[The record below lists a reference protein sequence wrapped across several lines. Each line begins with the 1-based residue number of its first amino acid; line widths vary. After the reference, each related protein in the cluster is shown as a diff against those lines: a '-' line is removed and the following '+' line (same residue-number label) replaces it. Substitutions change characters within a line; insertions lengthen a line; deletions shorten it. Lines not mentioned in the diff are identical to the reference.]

1 MAGRML
7 SLVVLTAIL
16 LVGQTAGRLAAA
28 ETEEWPAALV
38 KSAGHAVVTVLASG
52 NDGEDKGQGS
62 GFLVGADGLVVTN
75 YHVIRGMEGALIRL
89 DNGSYLDVWGV
100 VRKSLPLT
108 ARDLVIL
115 KCDARNLPFLE
126 LAGEGEVTVGEAV
139 AAMGSPLG
147 LEATLSTGV
156 VSATRKLGSG
166 VDVIQTSAPIS
177 QGSSGGPLFRKDG
190 KVIGVTSASLS
201 EGQNLNFAVAVDP
214 LREVLAGLDEAAK
227 EDLVALAE
235 VPAALS
241 GAAAGGPGA
250 SNAWSPPTDGLDIA
264 MRMLALIDNAVYYSD
279 PDRPGLA
286 GLKEIDVVVGDLDE
300 EEVAAGLTTE
310 YLDSYV
316 ELALRKSDI
325 VKVSEN
331 ARATLYVEFGCFE
344 ANAGDTYYTLNLE
357 LSRAAVLV
365 SPTRL
370 DKDGKAVAAWASV
383 WRDGTFG
390 VCATST
396 LRKEIT
402 DLCDASVTKLLNE
415 IQKANPAGKEKG
427 KER

>member
-1 MAGRML
+1 MAVRRFP
-7 SLVVLTAIL
+7 LVVLVAGL
-16 LVGQTAGRLAAA
+16 LAGPLAAA
-28 ETEEWPAALV
+28 ETDEWPAALA
-38 KSAGHAVVTVLASG
+38 KSAGHAVVTVMASG
-52 NDGEDKGQGS
+52 KDGEEKGQGS

-75 YHVIRGMEGALIRL
+75 YHVIRGMEEALIRL
-89 DNGSYLDVWGV
+89 DNGSYLDVTGV

-126 LAGEGEVTVGEAV
+126 LAGEGQVTVGEAV

-177 QGSSGGPLFRKDG
+177 PGSSGGPLFRKDG

-201 EGQNLNFAVAVDP
+201 EGQNLNFAVAVAP
-214 LREVLAGLDEAAK
+214 LQELLAGLDEGAK

-241 GAAAGGPGA
+241 SAAAGGPGA
-250 SNAWSPPTDGLDIA
+250 GNAWSAPTDGLDIA
-264 MRMLALIDNAVYYSD
+264 MRMLAIIDNAVFYSD

-286 GLKEIDVVVGDLDE
+286 GLKEVDVVVADLDE
-300 EEVAAGLTTE
+300 EEVAAGLTTD

-331 ARATLYVEFGCFE
+331 AQATLYVDFGCFE
-344 ANAGDTYYTLNLE
+344 ADGGNTYYTLNLE

-370 DKDGKAVAAWASV
+370 DKDGKAVAAWANV

-402 DLCDASVTKLLNE
+402 DLCDTSVTKLLNE
-415 IQKANPAGKEKG
+415 IRKANPPRQEKG

>member
-1 MAGRML
+1 MAVCRA
-7 SLVVLTAIL
+7 SLVVLVAGL
-16 LVGQTAGRLAAA
+16 LMGRAAGGLAAA
-28 ETEEWPAALV
+28 ETEEWPAALA
-38 KSAGHAVVTVLASG
+38 KSAGHAVVTVMASAKE
-52 NDGEDKGQGS
+52 GEEKGQGS
-62 GFLVGADGLVVTN
+62 GFLVSADGLVVTN
-75 YHVIRGMEGALIRL
+75 YHVIRGMEEALIRL
-89 DNGSYLDVWGV
+89 DNGSYLDVLGV

-108 ARDLVIL
+108 ARDLVLL
-115 KCDARNLPFLE
+115 KCDGRNLPFLE
-126 LAGEGEVTVGEAV
+126 LAGEGKVTVGEAV

-156 VSATRKLGSG
+156 VSATRKLGGG
-166 VDVIQTSAPIS
+166 VDIIQTSAPIS
-177 QGSSGGPLFRKDG
+177 SGSSGGPLFRKDG

-201 EGQNLNFAVAVDP
+201 EGQNLNFAVAVEP
-214 LREVLAGLDEAAK
+214 LRELLVALDEGAK
-227 EDLVALAE
+227 QDLVALAE

-241 GAAAGGPGA
+241 GAAAGGLGA
-250 SNAWSPPTDGLDIA
+250 GGAWSAPTDGLDVA

-300 EEVAAGLTTE
+300 EEVAAGLTTD

-325 VKVSEN
+325 VRVSEN
-331 ARATLYVEFGCFE
+331 AQATLYVEFGCLE
-344 ANAGDTYYTLNLE
+344 ADAGNTYYTLNLE

-370 DKDGKAVAAWASV
+370 DKDGKAVAVWASV

-390 VCATST
+390 ICATNT

-415 IQKANPAGKEKG
+415 IRKANPPEKG
-427 KER
+427 KGRGR